1 MPTPWSQDAYL
12 EAYRFAAEAH
22 LGQRYPGTEI
32 SYLMHLSF
40 VSMEVLA
47 ALAVE
52 DHDDGDL
59 ALRCALLHDTV
70 EDTERTREQLA
81 ERFGEA
87 VAAGVSALTKDETLP
102 KTERMADSLRR
113 IREQPRE
120 VWLVK
125 LADRISNL
133 APPPAHWDAA
143 KIAAYREEAREILAA
158 LGEASP
164 FLGARLSA
172 RIDAYPPQR

>member
-22 LGQRYPGTEI
+22 LGQLYPGTEI
-32 SYLMHLSF
+32 SYLMHLGF
-40 VSMEVLA
+40 VSMELLA

-52 DHDDGDL
+52 EHADGDL
-59 ALRCALLHDTV
+59 AVRCALLHDTV
-70 EDTERTREQLA
+70 EDTAITRGQLV

-87 VAAGVSALTKDETLP
+87 VAAGVAALTKNEALP
-102 KTERMADSLRR
+102 KAERMSDSLRR

-143 KIAAYREEAREILAA
+143 KIAAYRVEAAEILSA
-158 LGEASP
+158 LGDASP
-164 FLGARLSA
+164 FLAARL
-172 RIDAYPPQR
+172 RTRMEGYPRR